1 MAMRKED
8 FQAFAEFERTS
19 WGRLTEHYDSLIGRV
34 SRQAASAALDAV
46 NICSGTT
53 LLDVAT
59 GPGYVAAEAARRGAN
74 AVGIDFSNDMVDVAR
89 RQFPGI
95 RFDVGDAQDL
105 EFADGSF
112 DSVVC
117 SFGVLHLPR
126 PGLALTEV
134 HRVLR
139 RGGRY
144 AFTVWC
150 SPKKTSLFGFI
161 GDIIQQYSEPSQA
174 SSNLPGMFMLSD
186 PWVSS
191 ALMDAAGFKD
201 VSIVEVPCYFNPT
214 SPGEVVEFLHKST
227 VRPAEAFN
235 RLPAAR
241 QSEAENALK
250 ENASQMMAESDG
262 KIACPALLITGT
274 KP

>member
-1 MAMRKED
+1 MVIREED
-8 FQAFAEFERTS
+8 FETFAEFEKTS
-19 WGRLTEHYDSLIGRV
+19 WLRLTEHYDSLIGRI

-46 NICSGTT
+46 NISSGTL

-59 GPGYVAAEAARRGAN
+59 GPGYVAAEAAARGAN
-74 AVGIDFSNDMVDVAR
+74 PVGIDFSSDMIDVAR

-95 RFDVGDAQDL
+95 RFDVGDAQCL
-105 EFADGSF
+105 GFADGSF

-117 SFGVLHLPR
+117 SFGLLHLPR
-126 PGLALTEV
+126 PGLALTEA

-144 AFTVWC
+144 AFTVWA
-150 SPKKTSLFGFI
+150 SPEKASLFGLI
-161 GDIIQQYSEPSQA
+161 GEIIQQYSEPSQA
-174 SSNLPGMFMLSD
+174 TSNLPGMFMLSD

-191 ALMDAAGFKD
+191 ALMDAAGFKE
-201 VSIVEVPCYFNPT
+201 VSIVEVPSYFEPT
-214 SPGEVVEFLHKST
+214 SPEEVVVFLHKST

-235 RLPAAR
+235 RLPQAR

-250 ENASQMMAESDG
+250 DGAARVMAESDG

-274 KP
+274 KA

>member
-150 SPKKTSLFGFI
+150 SPEKTSLFGLI
-161 GDIIQQYSEPSQA
+161 GDIIQQYSEPSQT

-201 VSIVEVPCYFNPT
+201 VSIVEVP
-214 SPGEVVEFLHKST
+214 SS
-227 VRPAEAFN
+227 
-235 RLPAAR
+235 
-241 QSEAENALK
+241 S
-250 ENASQMMAESDG
+250 
-262 KIACPALLITGT
+262 
-274 KP
+274 